1 MINVYALGSS
11 APSQIQHGRFRRALA
26 RKFGDMIRDQ
36 VRIIYPLIFLW
47 RSHYVLQLVHT
58 ATNLFF

>member
-11 APSQIQHGRFRRALA
+11 APSQIQHGRFTRALA

-36 VRIIYPLIFLW
+36 VRILYPLIFLL
-47 RSHYVLQLVHT
+47 RSH
-58 ATNLFF
+58 